1 MKLIRFLLQTSQRTV
16 IWAVIAGV
24 ISGAC
29 GAALIGIVNSTL
41 AAGVNEWDA
50 TLPISF
56 AVLVLLSPFARY
68 VSDRLLIGIA
78 QGSVFRLRLRLAR
91 RILQTPLRQLENL
104 GSHRLLVTLTEDIT
118 AISGALAEAPA
129 LLINSTIILGCLI
142 YMGWL
147 APQLLAVTLV
157 LLALGMGGAR
167 FGILLGTRRFREAR
181 ERQDEM
187 FDHFRGMTEGA
198 KELKLHL
205 RRRDAFLG
213 LLEATAGTLRS
224 LLGSARIMFSIAA
237 NWGTAMFFVI
247 AGLLLFVLP
256 QYIELDTPVLTG
268 FALVLL
274 FLRGPLQIVMALLPP
289 LGQASVALAKVER
302 LGLSLQPESTKEQVP
317 QVLPRWERLELRG
330 LRHSYE
336 REGEETSFTLGPID
350 VVLEPGDL
358 VFLIGGNGSGK
369 TTFAKL
375 FTGLY
380 IPEGGE
386 ILLNGRP
393 VTDDNRELFRQHF
406 TAIFA
411 EFYLFDR
418 LLGLDNP
425 ELDTAAR
432 AYLRE
437 LHLDHKVTIQDGALS
452 TTELSRG
459 QRKRLALLTAY
470 LEDRPLCVFDEWA
483 ADQDPQFKEI
493 FYHHLLPELKAR
505 GKAVLVISHDDRYFG
520 VADRILKLEDGKL
533 VDESEVHRA
542 AADPA
547 LAVS

>member
-56 AVLVLLSPFARY
+56 AVLVLLSPLARY

-91 RILQTPLRQLENL
+91 RILQTPLRQLESL

-118 AISGALAEAPA
+118 SIAGALAEAPA
-129 LLINSTIILGCLI
+129 LLINSTIILGCLV

-147 APQLLAVTLV
+147 APEMLVVTLILLAV
-157 LLALGMGGAR
+157 GMGGAR

-181 ERQDEM
+181 ERQDEL

-224 LLGSARIMFSIAA
+224 LLGSARILFSIAA

-256 QYIELDTPVLTG
+256 QFLELDTAVLTG

-317 QVLPRWERLELRG
+317 QELPRWERLELRG

-358 VFLIGGNGSGK
+358 VFLVGGNGSGK

-470 LEDRPLCVFDEWA
+470 LEDRPLYVFDEWA

-505 GKAVLVISHDDRYFG
+505 GKAVLVISHDDRFFG

-533 VDESEVHRA
+533 VDESHVHRGTL
-542 AADPA
+542 DRA
-547 LAVS
+547 LAVP